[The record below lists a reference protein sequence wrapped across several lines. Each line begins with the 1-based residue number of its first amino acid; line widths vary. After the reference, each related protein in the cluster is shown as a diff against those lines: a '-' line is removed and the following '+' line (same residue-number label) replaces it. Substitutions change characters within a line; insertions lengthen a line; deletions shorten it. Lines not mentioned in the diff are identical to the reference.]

1 MPKNTGFIKTFF
13 SLKKNLKELCRW
25 KLQSIPKERKLSTLR
40 KMDEKTIEKIPEL
53 SKPISILNLVKYSKQ
68 AYYNGN
74 PDYYDLRHK
83 SKVSF

>member
-1 MPKNTGFIKTFF
+1 
-13 SLKKNLKELCRW
+13 
-25 KLQSIPKERKLSTLR
+25 
-40 KMDEKTIEKIPEL
+40 MDEKTIEKIPEL